1 MEYHKSKKD
10 PELYYSINDK
20 GEKRWMFRHKYYDSL
35 GKRKEKKRRG
45 FLTEKEAYQALLDV
59 KSNTLKGAIK
69 QVEYSNFTIAEWFDL
84 WYETHELDW
93 KPTTRQQR
101 EMAIRLQIKP
111 LLGRYKLQELDKTT
125 YKRAFINPLLKEY
138 KVETVK
144 LFHRLFKIGI
154 NAAVDDEILSRN
166 RFTKITIRNEK
177 QELLFKGKSL
187 NDNFLE
193 AHELNK
199 LLSTAKEY
207 ENITNYTLF
216 LLLSYTGLRRGEAC
230 GLQWKDIDFTKKTL
244 TVEPTRDNKGVR
256 SPKTD
261 NSYRTIL
268 IDDILIQQLKGYKK
282 WCKETKS
289 KFGYHLIN
297 SDFIFISYQNGNP
310 ITDNTII
317 YSLRRITKKAGIKPI
332 TPHGLRHTHA
342 TLLLSQGKRAAS
354 IKVVAER
361 LGNTPQMILDI
372 YGHTYLDLEEESVQL
387 FSESLSGAKTG
398 ANSEL

>member
-1 MEYHKSKKD
+1 MKS
-10 PELYYSINDK
+10 S
-20 GEKRWMFRHKYYDSL
+20 
-35 GKRKEKKRRG
+35 
-45 FLTEKEAYQALLDV
+45 
-59 KSNTLKGAIK
+59 TLKGAIK

-93 KPTTRQQR
+93 KPTSRQQR

-111 LLGRYKLQELDKTT
+111 LLGHYKLQELDKTT
-125 YKRAFINPLLKEY
+125 YKRAFINPLLKKY

-154 NAAVDDEILSRN
+154 NAAVDDEILPRN
-166 RFTKITIRNEK
+166 RFTKITIRDEK
-177 QELLFKGKSL
+177 AELLSKGKSL

-193 AHELNK
+193 ADELNK

-207 ENITNYTLF
+207 ENITNYTLI
-216 LLLSYTGLRRGEAC
+216 LLLAYTGLRRGEAC
-230 GLQWKDIDFTKKTL
+230 GLQWNNINFAKKTL
-244 TVEPTRDNKGVR
+244 TVERTRDNKGVR
-256 SPKTD
+256 SPKTV

-268 IDDILIQQLKGYKK
+268 IDDFLIQQLKTYKI

-289 KFGYHLIN
+289 KFGQRLVN
-297 SDFIFISYQNGNP
+297 SDFIFISYQTGKP
-310 ITDNTII
+310 ITDNSIL
-317 YSLRRITKKAGIKPI
+317 YSLRRLTKKAGVKPI

-342 TLLLSQGKRAAS
+342 TLLLSQGKRASS

-372 YGHTYLDLEEESVQL
+372 YGHTFLDLEEETVQL

-398 ANSEL
+398 ANSE